1 MLKSTEE
8 RELLD
13 FCRRDAFGTK
23 IVGYLKA
30 YSADSAAVRFWIQQ
44 NDGAAITA
52 AVCRAYDSVV
62 LCAAPDADFEELW
75 QFLKMIGFSTLS
87 CEESVCRRLGLSPTR
102 SGNIVRFEQ
111 LLRPLRGEA
120 LTPRYP
126 DLREVYSL
134 LVSSGFDRLGGRDE
148 WIADVARRMNRDT
161 ARWSV
166 IYSGETLAAC
176 ACALFV
182 ADFAVF
188 LGCVAARE
196 DMRGR
201 GFGGEAVLTL
211 AERYSSEGRRVE
223 LFCKDGSIVEFY
235 KKSGFAPV
243 GRWAEYDTEQEI

>member
-1 MLKSTEE
+1 MS
-8 RELLD
+8 
-13 FCRRDAFGTK
+13 
-23 IVGYLKA
+23 
-30 YSADSAAVRFWIQQ
+30 VRSWVQR
-44 NDGAAITA
+44 NDDDIITA
-52 AVCRAYDSVV
+52 TVYSSNGSVV
-62 LCAAPDADFEELW
+62 LSAELNADYEERC
-75 QFLKMIGFSTLS
+75 QFLKVIGFSALS
-87 CEESVCRRLGLSPTR
+87 CEESGCVKVGLSPTR
-102 SGNIVRFEQ
+102 SGNIVRFEH
-111 LLRPLRGEA
+111 LLKPLRGEA
-120 LTPRYP
+120 QMPRYP
-126 DLREVYSL
+126 DLRDVYSL

-148 WIADVARRMNRDT
+148 WIADVSRRMNRNT
-161 ARWSV
+161 AQWSV
-166 IYSGETLAAC
+166 IYSGKTLAAC

-182 ADFAVF
+182 ADSAVF